1 MDLQGQRL
9 CERLYTVIIVAFA
22 VVAFLAGYLL
32 QSFAAMLAVFGGG
45 VGIAAVLCLP
55 DWPMYNRHPI
65 KWLPAKHKAP
75 AAKKSGARKGDL
87 AKRFWSLF

>member
-9 CERLYTVIIVAFA
+9 CERIYTVIIIVFA
-22 VVAFLAGYLL
+22 IVAFLAGYLL
-32 QSFAAMLAVFGGG
+32 QSFTVMLAVFGCG
-45 VGIAAVLCLP
+45 VGAAAVACLP

-65 KWLPAKHKAP
+65 KWLPAKHRVS
-75 AAKKSGARKGDL
+75 AAKKSDAKKGGL